1 MSGPN
6 ERDEIAAV
14 LEAHRISHHGTTIE
28 GFQLCRCTCGW
39 MPNCFHFGGWERCD
53 RNHRV
58 HVADALTDQLAERD
72 QRTAATA
79 VREAADW
86 MNSAEFKQPEASRYI
101 NESHWDDAIVD
112 ACDAL
117 ELRARRIEAGQ

>member
-1 MSGPN
+1 MTGPN

-14 LEAHRISHHGTTIE
+14 LAGHHEDHAWIE
-28 GFQLCRCTCGW
+28 TCICEVSIPDDDPEGRFA
-39 MPNCFHFGGWERCD
+39 CHL
-53 RNHRV
+53 
-58 HVADALTDQLAERD
+58 ADLILASDWLAERD
-72 QRTAATA
+72 RRTAAKA

-101 NESHWDDAIVD
+101 NESHWNDAIVD

-117 ELRARRIEAGQ
+117 ELRARQIEADQ